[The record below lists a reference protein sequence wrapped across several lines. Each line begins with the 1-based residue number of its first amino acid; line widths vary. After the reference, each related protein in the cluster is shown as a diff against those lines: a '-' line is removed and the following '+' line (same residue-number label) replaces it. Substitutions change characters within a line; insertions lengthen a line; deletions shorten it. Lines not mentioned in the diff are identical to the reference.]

1 VTTTGTPT
9 AALSESGGLPDGVTF
24 TDNGDGAA
32 TLAGTPTV
40 EGVYSITI
48 GATNGVAPDASQSF
62 TLTVDGPPAITS
74 GDSTTLDV
82 GDYGTFTV
90 TTTGTPTAA
99 LSESGSLPSGV
110 TFTDNG
116 DGTATLAG
124 TPAAGTDGSY
134 TITIDATNGVSPD
147 ATQSFTLGVGA
158 APAVT
163 SADSTTF
170 AEGSP
175 GTFTVTATGDPT
187 PTVTEFGNLPA
198 GVTYSGGVLSGTPTA
213 SGSFRLIFTASNG
226 VGDPANQF
234 FTLTVSGLTITSTSP
249 LPAVTEGT
257 PYSYQLTATGGVL
270 PLKWAKVGK
279 LPTGLSVK
287 KTGLITGTVKTGAA
301 TGTVTIKVKVTD
313 STKKKHQTTTASFSI
328 TINS

>member
-1 VTTTGTPT
+1 M
-9 AALSESGGLPDGVTF
+9 
-24 TDNGDGAA
+24 
-32 TLAGTPTV
+32 
-40 EGVYSITI
+40 
-48 GATNGVAPDASQSF
+48 APDATQSF

-74 GDSTTLDV
+74 GDSTTFDV
-82 GDYGTFTV
+82 GDYGAFTV
-90 TTTGTPTAA
+90 TTTGTPTAS

-124 TPAAGTDGSY
+124 TPAAGTNGTY
-134 TITIDATNGVSPD
+134 TFTIDATNGFAPD
-147 ATQSFTLGVGA
+147 ATQSFTLSVGA
-158 APAVT
+158 APAIT

-170 AEGSP
+170 SEGSP
-175 GTFTVTATGDPT
+175 GSFTVTATGDPT
-187 PTVTEFGNLPA
+187 PTVTEFGNLPS

-213 SGSFRLIFTASNG
+213 SGTFKLIFTASNG

-234 FTLTVSGLTITSTSP
+234 FTLTVTGLTITSTSP
-249 LPAVTEGT
+249 LPPVTEGT

-279 LPTGLSVK
+279 LPTGLTLK
-287 KTGLITGTVKTGAA
+287 KTGVLAGTVKTNVA

-313 STKKKHQTTTASFSI
+313 HTKKKHQTTTATFSI